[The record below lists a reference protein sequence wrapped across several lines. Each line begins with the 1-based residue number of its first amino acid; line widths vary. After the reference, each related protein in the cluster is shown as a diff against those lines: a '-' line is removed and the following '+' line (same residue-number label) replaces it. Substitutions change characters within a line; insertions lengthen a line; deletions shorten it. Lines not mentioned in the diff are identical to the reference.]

1 MILLSI
7 YLNRSYNLILGK
19 WEQKKN
25 EKELFLEEHRS
36 LLYDL
41 RDLIN
46 NAIKKQYKGSTHDLL
61 VNGHFNSSILNREKM
76 FLHHAILLVRL
87 IFLMAE
93 NMTKDH
99 FIELFKEMAERIYN
113 EANETNQFDT

>member
-1 MILLSI
+1 M
-7 YLNRSYNLILGK
+7 
-19 WEQKKN
+19 
-25 EKELFLEEHRS
+25 EEHRS

-46 NAIKKQYKGSTHDLL
+46 NAIKKQYRGSKHDLL

-76 FLHHAILLVRL
+76 FLHHAILIVRL
-87 IFLMAE
+87 ILLLAE

>member
-46 NAIKKQYKGSTHDLL
+46 NAIKKQYKGR
-61 VNGHFNSSILNREKM
+61 F
-76 FLHHAILLVRL
+76 
-87 IFLMAE
+87 
-93 NMTKDH
+93 
-99 FIELFKEMAERIYN
+99 
-113 EANETNQFDT
+113 